1 MKRRKYYGVAGSNG
15 YGVYDNYDR
24 VLESRPFITEFTIK
38 KLKTLMKQK
47 SSRSMNMK
55 DCRKGNWV
63 HMR

>member
-38 KLKTLMKQK
+38 KLIKQK
-47 SSRSMNMK
+47 SLHSMNMK
-55 DCRKGNWV
+55 DCRMGHWV